1 MNGNILQLAKA
12 LPQESLMG
20 LELSGSVQRV
30 FNSYAYTWQMAV
42 PAHSRYLSKSLLCY
56 RFKLMLSI
64 LPHPDVVGP
73 ACIMEQDCPGE
84 D

>member
-42 PAHSRYLSKSLLCY
+42 PAHSRYLSKSLL
-56 RFKLMLSI
+56 
-64 LPHPDVVGP
+64 
-73 ACIMEQDCPGE
+73 
-84 D
+84 